1 MNRLKDK
8 IKKKWKTMAGMTV
21 MLMFVFV
28 VGFAAKAHFTS
39 RAADD
44 DRDYV
49 VLDSTGRQMTSGQE
63 YTMRRKQDQLSAS
76 GAQDSNTKYTW
87 QSLDATKLKISAT
100 PGNYGAE
107 VTTTG
112 INSTL
117 YISGSSI
124 WYVGLSLT
132 NY

>member
-44 DRDYV
+44 DRF
-49 VLDSTGRQMTSGQE
+49 LASTNSIF
-63 YTMRRKQDQLSAS
+63 
-76 GAQDSNTKYTW
+76 
-87 QSLDATKLKISAT
+87 ISF
-100 PGNYGAE
+100 P
-107 VTTTG
+107 V
-112 INSTL
+112 
-117 YISGSSI
+117 
-124 WYVGLSLT
+124 
-132 NY
+132 

>member
-1 MNRLKDK
+1 
-8 IKKKWKTMAGMTV
+8 
-21 MLMFVFV
+21 
-28 VGFAAKAHFTS
+28 
-39 RAADD
+39 
-44 DRDYV
+44 
-49 VLDSTGRQMTSGQE
+49 
-63 YTMRRKQDQLSAS
+63 MRRKQDQLSAS

-117 YISGSSI
+117 YTQAVQYGT
-124 WYVGLSLT
+124 VGLTLT
-132 NY
+132 ITENINGTNVSKTFT